1 MRKIKLLDVSLCL
14 FDGTGD
20 NGASG
25 AVGNKSVAGIGHRD
39 DAGASD
45 ATHASSA
52 TAEAGSSSEINSG
65 DGEKAPFAGEK
76 SEAKASKRERR
87 AGFRKLVEG
96 EYKDIYEGEIRKALN
111 GRFEALREKSE
122 RLDKVS
128 PLIEALAARYDV
140 GIDDIEGLQSAI
152 NSDSSYWE
160 AAAEDA
166 GMTVSQYQ
174 EYLKYKSDS
183 RRLEEF
189 RMEREREASIQQ
201 KLREWNDAA
210 EEVRASY
217 PEFDISEMAQN
228 SSFMNMLRAGVPMKH
243 AYEVIN
249 LEGVKAN
256 AAKSAAAIAEKN
268 VVEGIRAKGQRPHE
282 VGTSSQT
289 GITTGKDISKLDL
302 DGIKD
307 ALERARRGENVTFR

>member
-20 NGASG
+20 NGTSG

-45 ATHASSA
+45 AAHASSA

-65 DGEKAPFAGEK
+65 DGEKAPFAGEE

-183 RRLEEF
+183 RRLEEI

-217 PEFDISEMAQN
+217 PEFDIAEMAQN

-256 AAKSAAAIAEKN
+256 AAKSAAALAEKN